1 MNCPSTPYDILGIIS
16 FVQGCLTLIAA
27 VFGALWSVTQ
37 QVVLSRSLLFQARG
51 SYTNTSILLS
61 QLQVR
66 VNKTSIDSLF
76 SKITQLQIQHEG
88 SSLVKSGTT
97 RRLLGK
103 YADFLY
109 FCILEIETF
118 PIRLEREKN
127 ALHPITIATPLHQW
141 LNQSQ
146 IALDLARISNNVETI
161 VSELYLV
168 GASSPMLT

>member
-109 FCILEIETF
+109 FCSLETETF

-127 ALHPITIATPLHQW
+127 ALQPITIATPLHQW

>member
-1 MNCPSTPYDILGIIS
+1 MVRHPTG
-16 FVQGCLTLIAA
+16 
-27 VFGALWSVTQ
+27 
-37 QVVLSRSLLFQARG
+37 VVLSRSLLFQARV

-109 FCILEIETF
+109 LCSLETVTF